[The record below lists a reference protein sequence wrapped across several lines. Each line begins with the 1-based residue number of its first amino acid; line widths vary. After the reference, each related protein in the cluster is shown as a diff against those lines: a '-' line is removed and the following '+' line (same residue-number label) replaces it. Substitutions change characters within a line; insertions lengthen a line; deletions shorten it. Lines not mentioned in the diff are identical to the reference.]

1 MTAPTQDQKAQ
12 GGGTG
17 PTGNAKPASKSG
29 PYMPTWPLVLLI
41 AGVVCMSVDTLL
53 AKATFD
59 VLVNENET
67 VSWLV
72 AIAISGIAA
81 LSAMGIGSA
90 YVSGHRNVAILFA
103 VIWTSI
109 GIALAAVRFFSGL
122 ITGDGENDPADM
134 VLAGLMLALY
144 LAAGFDVAYQ
154 TTKIWRPEYFE
165 LVAADRRRHRA
176 QRRLSDTES
185 EYARIQHEIVEV
197 DNHGK
202 RMEHGL
208 DVVLERIDHMERQ
221 LYATARNRL
230 ALRLADPGQTSLY
243 RTPAAKSSKL
253 PVLQHDP
260 MVRKDS

>member
-1 MTAPTQDQKAQ
+1 MPAPTQDQKAQ
-12 GGGTG
+12 GSGTG
-17 PTGNAKPASKSG
+17 PTGKAKPAPKSG

-90 YVSGHRNVAILFA
+90 YVSGHRNVA
-103 VIWTSI
+103 
-109 GIALAAVRFFSGL
+109 VRFFSGL

-165 LVAADRRRHRA
+165 LVAADRRRRRA

-221 LYATARNRL
+221 LYSTARNRL

-243 RTPAAKSSKL
+243 RTPAAKSSK
-253 PVLQHDP
+253 
-260 MVRKDS
+260 